1 MKQTTSTAARES
13 GSALAQMA
21 QRLPLS
27 DAHFRRISQLIYQR
41 AGIVLAAHKREMVYN
56 RLVRR
61 LRLLGIHDFG
71 DYLAL
76 LESDPHSAEWQAFI
90 NALTTN
96 LTAFFREAHHFP
108 ILAEHARSRPGNY
121 SVWSTAAS
129 TGEEPYSIAIT
140 LGDAL
145 GERAGSCQ
153 VWASDIDTQVLEK
166 AEAGIYRHEDL
177 RTLTPIQMQRYF
189 LRGTGPH
196 QGLVRVRQ
204 ELAARVNFQPLNL
217 LAAEW
222 ALPGPF
228 DAIFC
233 RNVMIYFDKPTQE
246 RILRRFVPLLKPG
259 GAVVCRSLREFQ
271 PDQPGFLPA
280 WTDRVWADQGEVMSK
295 IRVLCVDDSAL
306 MRQLMTEIV
315 NGHADMEMVAVAP
328 DPLVARDLIKKFNP
342 QVLTLDVEMP
352 RMDGLDFLEKLMRLR
367 PMPVVMVS
375 SLTGKGSEITLR
387 ALELGAVD
395 FVTKPQLGIREG
407 MLAYSELIGEKIRTA
422 ARARLPQRAN
432 DQPPAILSHGP
443 LLSSEKLIAIGA
455 STGGTEAIR
464 QVLQPLPATS
474 PALLI
479 TQHMPPGFTRSF
491 AERLNKLC
499 QITVKEAEEGER
511 VLPGHAYIAPGD
523 RHLELARSGA
533 NYQVKLHDGPA
544 VNRHRP
550 SVDVLFRSV
559 ARHAGRNAVGVILT
573 GMGND
578 GAQGM
583 LEMHRAGAYTLAQS
597 EASCVVFGMPREA
610 IASGGVNEVVELER
624 MSQRMLAQI
633 AGGQALRI

>member
-1 MKQTTSTAARES
+1 
-13 GSALAQMA
+13 
-21 QRLPLS
+21 
-27 DAHFRRISQLIYQR
+27 
-41 AGIVLAAHKREMVYN
+41 
-56 RLVRR
+56 
-61 LRLLGIHDFG
+61 
-71 DYLAL
+71 
-76 LESDPHSAEWQAFI
+76 
-90 NALTTN
+90 
-96 LTAFFREAHHFP
+96 
-108 ILAEHARSRPGNY
+108 
-121 SVWSTAAS
+121 
-129 TGEEPYSIAIT
+129 
-140 LGDAL
+140 
-145 GERAGSCQ
+145 
-153 VWASDIDTQVLEK
+153 
-166 AEAGIYRHEDL
+166 
-177 RTLTPIQMQRYF
+177 
-189 LRGTGPH
+189 
-196 QGLVRVRQ
+196 
-204 ELAARVNFQPLNL
+204 
-217 LAAEW
+217 
-222 ALPGPF
+222 
-228 DAIFC
+228 
-233 RNVMIYFDKPTQE
+233 
-246 RILRRFVPLLKPG
+246 
-259 GAVVCRSLREFQ
+259 
-271 PDQPGFLPA
+271 
-280 WTDRVWADQGEVMSK
+280 MSK
-295 IRVLCVDDSAL
+295 IRVLSVDDSAL

-315 NGHADMEMVAVAP
+315 NSHSDMEMVATAP
-328 DPLVARDLIKKFNP
+328 DPLVARDMIKKFNP

-375 SLTGKGSEITLR
+375 SLTGLGSEITLR

-407 MLAYSELIGEKIRTA
+407 MLAYSELIAEKIRTA
-422 ARARLPQRAN
+422 AKARLPQRSNSPA
-432 DQPPAILSHGP
+432 PAILSHAP

-499 QITVKEAEEGER
+499 QITVKEAEDGER

-523 RHLELARSGA
+523 RHLELSRSGA
-533 NYQVKLHDGPA
+533 NYQVKLNDGPP

-559 ARHAGRNAVGVILT
+559 AQFAGRNAVGVILT

-578 GAQGM
+578 GAAGM
-583 LEMHRAGAYTLAQS
+583 LEMHRAGAYTLAQN

-610 IASGGVNEVVELER
+610 IATGGVNEVVDLDR